1 MDKFYRCYYC
11 EGIIKSCYIDNSDVD
26 VLTCPICHQ
35 EDTLQNIDSPETIK
49 QLKGKLVKEIDSCRF
64 YQKMGIQLKDKLHR
78 RNMQIKDL
86 KVKLEPKCSINKNHT
101 IVDKGYD
108 CLECNTHYC

>member
-1 MDKFYRCYYC
+1 MFKQCKDY
-11 EGIIKSCYIDNSDVD
+11 N
-26 VLTCPICHQ
+26 TCNLPPEIGKLNTEIQQLKEANAYHRKKQ
-35 EDTLQNIDSPETIK
+35 LRNAEQIDTL
-49 QLKGKLVKEIDSCRF
+49 
-64 YQKMGIQLKDKLHR
+64 KDRLHR